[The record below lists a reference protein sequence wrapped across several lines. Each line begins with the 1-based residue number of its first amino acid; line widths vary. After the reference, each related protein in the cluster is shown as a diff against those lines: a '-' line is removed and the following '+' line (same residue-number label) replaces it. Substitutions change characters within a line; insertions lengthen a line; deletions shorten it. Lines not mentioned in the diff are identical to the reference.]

1 MLLPLCNPT
10 ILLAFMLVSYQWM
23 FPLTVITMSIYC
35 GQDRGKLILM
45 VCRINSRQKLLQV
58 ICVVTAIKWLGEQ
71 NIPDKENQVSRLRL
85 PLHHCCA
92 IATPFHSFSTSS
104 ILGAGP
110 YLQLPKSEFILVA
123 STCLALLSLTSGIH
137 MGWFLSRCLSIIC
150 ESSLGF
156 LICWYFLLSLQS

>member
-71 NIPDKENQVSRLRL
+71 NIPDKENQVSRLCL
-85 PLHHCCA
+85 PLYHCCA
-92 IATPFHSFSTSS
+92 ISTPFHSFLTSCHQT
-104 ILGAGP
+104 ILGARP
-110 YLQLPKSEFILVA
+110 YLQPPKSEFSLIA
-123 STCLALLSLTSGIH
+123 STCLALLSLTSGIPT
-137 MGWFLSRCLSIIC
+137 GRLLSRCLSIIC
-150 ESSLGF
+150 ESSLG
-156 LICWYFLLSLQS
+156 SLYAGTFS